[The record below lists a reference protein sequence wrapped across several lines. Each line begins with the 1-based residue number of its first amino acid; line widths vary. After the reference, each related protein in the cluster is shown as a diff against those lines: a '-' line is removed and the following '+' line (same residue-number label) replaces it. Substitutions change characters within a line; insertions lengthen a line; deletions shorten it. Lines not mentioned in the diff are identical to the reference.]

1 MFIQYAEGEE
11 LTRWDEGQKMI
22 EVGKQKGRYCSIHSS
37 WQSVLQDWIAQQ
49 KNYLLIASNP
59 PVQNQFILAFLNPS
73 LQLVWWRYKWCD
85 LNCLVSRQYEKKS
98 FDGLVSS
105 DQGFPNSYRTSVED
119 SDLNPHFGANP
130 RYSESNPIGDSLKHR
145 SFKLATSSRM
155 VVAEM
160 KSYSQKSSRKG
171 KVWDIEREH
180 NLLRADAYEAER
192 TRVYEVELR
201 NP

>member
-1 MFIQYAEGEE
+1 MFSCLFNMQKVRNWQVGMKDK
-11 LTRWDEGQKMI
+11 RWLKSVSRRAGTAA
-22 EVGKQKGRYCSIHSS
+22 SIRHGSRFSIWYHPFFFSS
-37 WQSVLQDWIAQQ
+37 IIQDWIAQQ
-49 KNYLLIASNP
+49 RNYLLIASNP
-59 PVQNQFILAFLNPS
+59 PVQIQFILAFLNPS
-73 LQLVWWRYKWCD
+73 LQLVWWRYKWCN
-85 LNCLVSRQYEKKS
+85 LNCPVSRQYKKKS

-160 KSYSQKSSRKG
+160 KSYSQKSSRKR

-180 NLLRADAYEAER
+180 NLLRADA
-192 TRVYEVELR
+192 
-201 NP
+201 